1 MTQHPPCHVPAK
13 PLYTLPRENKTR
25 TISLSWEEVLAEFGR
40 SLVGRRN
47 SQDWITCWLRLARTH
62 LSKRTHP
69 LSQRTPT
76 CCQKLFWLSKEW
88 EKNYS
93 DAVVL
98 TRIFLIFFSLWDNGG
113 HDFLSSR
120 GTLILFLC
128 VCAIL
133 KLWRLLFDFQIGI
146 LLPMGCGFSKSQ
158 WCSGRTKLARLR
170 IIVYTACTQMM
181 R

>member
-40 SLVGRRN
+40 IESPVDWDLPELTWVNERILYHREPQLVARSCSDSPRN
-47 SQDWITCWLRLARTH
+47 E
-62 LSKRTHP
+62 K
-69 LSQRTPT
+69 
-76 CCQKLFWLSKEW
+76 
-88 EKNYS
+88 KNYS

-98 TRIFLIFFSLWDNGG
+98 TRIFLIFFPLWDNGG

>member
-1 MTQHPPCHVPAK
+1 MSCPSKTFI
-13 PLYTLPRENKTR
+13 YTSSWKQNKNYIIELGGGAGWIWPVT
-25 TISLSWEEVLAEFGR
+25 
-40 SLVGRRN
+40 GRRIE
-47 SQDWITCWLRLARTH
+47 SPVDWDLPELTWVNERILYHREPQLVAR
-62 LSKRTHP
+62 SCSDSPRNEK
-69 LSQRTPT
+69 
-76 CCQKLFWLSKEW
+76 
-88 EKNYS
+88 KNYS

-98 TRIFLIFFSLWDNGG
+98 TRIFLIFFPLWDNGG